1 MFERPTKGDIDRA
14 LSTLMHDAR
23 HRCTALMLPAKQL
36 SVGSSTPRVKT
47 VNVMLPDQL
56 IDLLRSYR
64 KIDRRLFPTA
74 DPQRHITAWELEGVY
89 RQTAEVAVSARM
101 SRCTRCG
108 IALPLTYWNRCGDPG
123 NPGFASFLIGVRTR
137 RGPINAKCETV
148 HNLPPSP

>member
-47 VNVMLPDQL
+47 VNVMLSDQL
-56 IDLLRSYR
+56 IDLLRSYW

-89 RQTAEVAVSARM
+89 RQTAEVAGLGKNV
-101 SRCTRCG
+101 
-108 IALPLTYWNRCGDPG
+108 
-123 NPGFASFLIGVRTR
+123 
-137 RGPINAKCETV
+137 TV
-148 HNLPPSP
+148 HTLWHCFATHLLEQVWRSG